1 MAELLFAALFFMV
14 AGLIAVV
21 PVWIL
26 VKLHSVS
33 RQQDDSFDK
42 LSILS
47 RKVEQILDGQNEVR
61 DRLLADV
68 DEPTEKRE
76 SPPEPVWQPV
86 PEPEPVLEAQ
96 VVSAPVPPPM
106 PPAEPLEPVAAH
118 SAVNPFEMPAVK
130 PRQPSRFETAA
141 LDILHKTW
149 SWIIV
154 GEEHRPAGVSMEF
167 AIASNWLLRV
177 GVLILVVG
185 IGFFLKYSINEGW
198 LPEEGR
204 VALSL
209 LAGVAMLGTGT
220 QLLGKKYHLFGQ
232 GLMGAGIAT
241 LYFAVFAAAN
251 FYHMIEVLPA
261 FALMGFITLCAGVLA
276 VRFNSVLVAVLGII
290 GGYGTPVMLSTG
302 EGDFIGL
309 FSYVLILGCGVL
321 GISYR
326 KNWHLL
332 NYLSFVGTYGLL
344 FAMLDRYYDQT
355 HFWHVMPFLIAFFI
369 LYSTIVF
376 FFNLVN
382 RKKSTILELLGLL
395 INAGIFFVTSY
406 ALVEEVYGKEW
417 VAAVTVG
424 LAAFYVAHIY
434 YFLVRR
440 VLDREL
446 LLSFTA
452 LAAFF
457 LAVTVPL
464 ILSGE
469 WITVC
474 WAVQAFVMLWI
485 AGKLNSQ
492 FLRQVSYLLYLIVLG
507 RFCFIDLPNQYGPG
521 VAWAQDLPLSA
532 YLLQLAERFVIF
544 GVPVASM
551 AGACRLIKEPLSTAS
566 LAVDRANDISEWVH
580 QRWAVKATLAVV
592 LGMLFICLHLELYRT
607 FGYMYAPMQ
616 MPILTLLWIAMCV
629 LLVHEYATRPSPV
642 TGGLMVFF
650 VAGLMIKLFCFDLGG
665 WDVVSATPYDGEYL
679 FVPAA
684 MRLIDFGAIIA
695 FLCLA
700 YALLTGTSDARSM
713 GRIFG
718 GAALGLLFIYSTL
731 ELNTVLYCYVP
742 GLRPGGISILW
753 SIFALSLI
761 GGGIWKDLSV
771 LRYVGLGLFAVVAA
785 KVFFSD
791 LEDLDQIWRIVA
803 FIALGILVL
812 SGSFV
817 YLKYRHTFTTEP
829 TEIEKIKEA

>member
-1 MAELLFAALFFMV
+1 MEVFLALLFFLAAV
-14 AGLIAVV
+14 GLGVVV
-21 PVWIL
+21 PIWIL
-26 VKLHSVS
+26 VKLQKIC

-42 LSILS
+42 LSVLS
-47 RKVEQILDGQNEVR
+47 GKVQQLLDGEKQLR
-61 DRLLADV
+61 DRLVAGV
-68 DEPTEKRE
+68 GEPAGNEE
-76 SPPEPVWQPV
+76 FPAEPE
-86 PEPEPVLEAQ
+86 PEPEPVVEAQ

-106 PPAEPLEPVAAH
+106 RPAEPVAADTTV
-118 SAVNPFEMPAVK
+118 SPFETPVVRSHE

-141 LDILHKTW
+141 LEILGKIW

-167 AIASNWLLRV
+167 AMATNWLLRV

-185 IGFFLKYSINEGW
+185 IGFFLKYSISEGW
-198 LPEEGR
+198 LPPSGR

-209 LAGVAMLGTGT
+209 LAGVAMLAAGT
-220 QLLGKKYHLFGQ
+220 QLLGKRYHLFGQ

-251 FYHMIEVLPA
+251 FYNMIEVIPA

-276 VRFNSVLVAVLGII
+276 VRFDSVLTAVLGII

-302 EGDFIGL
+302 EGDFVSL

-332 NYLSFVGTYGLL
+332 NYLSFVGTYGL
-344 FAMLDRYYDQT
+344 FFTTTENYYDQT
-355 HFWHVMPFLIAFFI
+355 YFWHVMPFLIAFFV

-382 RKKSTILELLGLL
+382 RKKSTLLELLGLL
-395 INAGIFFVTSY
+395 INAGIFFVTGY
-406 ALVEEVYGKEW
+406 VLVEEMYGQEW
-417 VAAVTVG
+417 VAAVTLG
-424 LAAFYVAHIY
+424 LVAFYVAHIY
-434 YFLVRR
+434 YFLVRK

-485 AGKLNSQ
+485 AGKIGSQ
-492 FLRQVSYLLYLIVLG
+492 FLRQVAYLLYAIVLA
-507 RFCFIDLPNQYGPG
+507 RFCFIDLPSQYGPR
-521 VAWAQDLPLSA
+521 VAWAQDVPLA
-532 YLLQLAERFVIF
+532 EYLLQLAERFVIF

-551 AGACRLIKEPLSTAS
+551 AGACRLLKAPLSTAS
-566 LAVDRANDISEWVH
+566 LAIERANDVGEWIQ

-607 FGYMYAPMQ
+607 FAYMYPPMQ
-616 MPILTLLWIAMCV
+616 MPVLTFLWIVMCV
-629 LLVHEYATRPSPV
+629 LLLYEYVARPNTV
-642 TGGLMVFF
+642 TAGVLAAF
-650 VAGLMIKLFCFDLGG
+650 VAGLIVKLFWFDMAVWQIADTMRYAGAYSFLGA
-665 WDVVSATPYDGEYL
+665 S
-679 FVPAA
+679 

-695 FLCLA
+695 YLCFA
-700 YALLTGTSDARSM
+700 YMLLGNKVEDRTAGQ
-713 GRIFG
+713 IFG
-718 GAALGLLFIYSTL
+718 AAGLGLLFIYTSL
-731 ELNTVLYCYVP
+731 ELNTFLDAYIP
-742 GLRPGGISILW
+742 GLRPGGVSILW

-761 GGGIWKDLSV
+761 GGGIWKDMRV
-771 LRYVGLGLFAVVAA
+771 LRFVGLGLFTVVAG

-791 LEDLDQIWRIVA
+791 LADLDQIWRIVA

-817 YLKYRHTFTTEP
+817 YLKYRHAFTIEP
-829 TEIEKIKEA
+829 TEIERVKED